1 MSVAGPASGVSR
13 GSAILLEAGGIV
25 ELLTASMRTLLP
37 GRRRGHRVKLNFM
50 IREFVRAGNRSL
62 PLISLICVLIGMIMA
77 LQAARQLAQFG
88 AQELVADLVA
98 VSLTRELAPLLA
110 AVIVAARYGSA
121 IAAELATMRI
131 TQEIDAYQVMGVDPV
146 AYLVVP
152 RIVGTLLA
160 LPCLQ
165 VFASALGIL
174 GGWSMAVTVLGL
186 PAGPY
191 LINSLNVLLLPDLI
205 LGAVKALLFGMVI
218 GLVSCHCG
226 MRVGGAATQVGEAT
240 TAAVVRSIVVAIVVD
255 LFITV
260 LFFRTSGS

>member
-1 MSVAGPASGVSR
+1 MSVSDPTR
-13 GSAILLEAGGIV
+13 GINRGLAILLDAGRIV
-25 ELLTASMRTLLP
+25 ELLTACVRTLLP
-37 GRRRGHRVKLNFM
+37 GRRRGHRVKPNFV

-77 LQAARQLAQFG
+77 LQAAHQLAQFG

-131 TQEIDAYQVMGVDPV
+131 TQEIDAYQVMGINPV

-152 RIVGTLLA
+152 RIVGIVLA

-165 VFASALGIL
+165 VFASVLGIL

-186 PAGPY
+186 PAWPY
-191 LINSLNVLLLPDLI
+191 LANSLDALLLPDLI

-218 GLVSCHCG
+218 GVVSCHCG
-226 MRVGGAATQVGEAT
+226 MSVIGAARQVGEAT
-240 TAAVVRSIVVAIVVD
+240 TTAVVRSIVLAIVVD
-255 LFITV
+255 LFVTV
-260 LFFRTSGS
+260 LFFRASGS

>member
-1 MSVAGPASGVSR
+1 MTPSVARRVST
-13 GSAILLEAGGIV
+13 LLIETGGLA
-25 ELLTASMRTLLP
+25 ELLGASARVLLP
-37 GRRRGHRVKLNFM
+37 GHRPGRRLKPRFV

-110 AVIVAARYGSA
+110 AIIVTGRYGSS

-131 TQEIDAYQVMGVDPV
+131 TQEVDAYRVMGVDPI

-152 RIVGTLLA
+152 RLLGVALA

-165 VFASALGIL
+165 VFASALGML
-174 GGWSMAVTVLGL
+174 GGWSMAVTALDL
-186 PAGPY
+186 PAWPY
-191 LINSLNVLLLPDLI
+191 LVHSLEALVLPDLI
-205 LGAVKALLFGMVI
+205 TGAVKAFMFGVVI

-226 MRVGGAATQVGEAT
+226 LQAGGGPAQVGEAT
-240 TAAVVRSIVVAIVVD
+240 TAAVVRSIVLVIVVD
-255 LFITV
+255 LFVT
-260 LFFRTSGS
+260 LSFYRALQS

>member
-1 MSVAGPASGVSR
+1 MTVSATNR
-13 GSAILLEAGGIV
+13 LSALLLETGGLV
-25 ELLTASMRTLLP
+25 ELLGSSARALVP
-37 GRRRGHRVKLNFM
+37 GRRPGRRLKPRFIV
-50 IREFVRAGNRSL
+50 REFVRAGNRSL

-110 AVIVAARYGSA
+110 AVIVTGRYGSA

-131 TQEIDAYQVMGVDPV
+131 TQEVDAYSVMGVDPV

-152 RIVGTLLA
+152 RLLGVALA

-174 GGWSMAVTVLGL
+174 GGWSIAVTALDL
-186 PAGPY
+186 PAWPY
-191 LINSLNVLLLPDLI
+191 LIDSLEALLLPDLFT
-205 LGAVKALLFGMVI
+205 GAVKAVMFGVVI
-218 GLVSCHCG
+218 GVVSCHCG
-226 MRVGGAATQVGEAT
+226 LKVGGGPAQVGEAT
-240 TAAVVRSIVVAIVVD
+240 TAAVVRSIVLIIIAD
-255 LFITV
+255 LFITL
-260 LFFRTSGS
+260 LFYRAIES

>member
-1 MSVAGPASGVSR
+1 MPPDLAGITNR
-13 GSAILLEAGGIV
+13 FSAMLLETGRMV
-25 ELLTASMRTLLP
+25 DLLGASMRTLVP
-37 GRRRGHRVKLNFM
+37 GRRGHRLKLSFM
-50 IREFVRAGNRSL
+50 LREFVRSGNRSL

-110 AVIVAARYGSA
+110 AIIVTGRYGSA

-131 TQEIDAYQVMGVDPV
+131 TQEIDAYRVMGIDPV

-152 RIVGTLLA
+152 RIMGLVLA

-174 GGWSMAVTVLGL
+174 GGWSMAIIVLDL
-186 PAGPY
+186 PAWPY
-191 LINSLNVLLLPDLI
+191 LTNSLDALLLPDLI
-205 LGAVKALLFGMVI
+205 TGVVKALMFGMII

-226 MRVGGAATQVGEAT
+226 LNVGGGAMQVGEAT
-240 TAAVVRSIVVAIVVD
+240 TAAVVRSIVLTIVVD
-255 LFITV
+255 LLITM
-260 LFFRTSGS
+260 LFYRAIES

>member
-1 MSVAGPASGVSR
+1 VTPSTTRRLSALLIETSGLTELVGASAR
-13 GSAILLEAGGIV
+13 A
-25 ELLTASMRTLLP
+25 LLP
-37 GRRRGHRVKLNFM
+37 GRRRGRRLKPRFV

-110 AVIVAARYGSA
+110 AVIVTGRYGSS

-131 TQEIDAYQVMGVDPV
+131 TQEIDAYKVMGVDPI

-152 RIVGTLLA
+152 RLLGVALA

-174 GGWSMAVTVLGL
+174 GGWSMAVTALDL
-186 PAGPY
+186 PARAY
-191 LINSLNVLLLPDLI
+191 LVDSLEALLLPDLI
-205 LGAVKALLFGMVI
+205 TGTVKALMFGVVI

-226 MRVGGAATQVGEAT
+226 FKASGGPAQVGEAT
-240 TAAVVRSIVVAIVVD
+240 TAAVVRSIVIIIIVD
-255 LFITV
+255 LFITLV
-260 LFFRTSGS
+260 FYRASES